1 MYDSICDRV
10 KPAREYCPNSVHS
23 IMNLI
28 EAIIAVPDHRHKRGI
43 RHPLWLILTI
53 ILLGSCT
60 GYWGYKPLVDFTK
73 NHRATL
79 IKLFNLPID
88 IRFPS
93 DSTFRNII
101 HSLDFEVIA
110 VLFNVWS
117 QQTLPINPGELMA
130 IDGKSIKSTSVGG
143 NSSYQNFVSMVSVY
157 SHDRGWVVRH
167 KVMENQQQSEIQVV
181 EELIK
186 GLSGSQVVITAD
198 ALHCQK
204 KTLSL
209 IIEGGNDYIV
219 TIKKNQS
226 SLFKSAQKLVKSTGA
241 SDSHQV
247 SENLHGR
254 TTTRTTTIYPIP
266 AQLLTNWTGAKH
278 IIAIERIGSRWQ
290 GKKSR
295 RRLIDFQESHYY
307 LSSKD
312 WSANQFA
319 EAIRGHWLIE
329 NRLHWVKDVTLNE
342 DNCIHRGG
350 NAPANWAMVRQFLV
364 SLARMIGTNTLPQA
378 LRLMANQIEK
388 LSELLFGFS
397 ARDKPVKSLTIA

>member
-1 MYDSICDRV
+1 
-10 KPAREYCPNSVHS
+10 
-23 IMNLI
+23 MNLI
-28 EAIIAVPDHRHKRGI
+28 EAIIAVPDHRKPRGI

-60 GYWGYKPLVDFTK
+60 GYWGYKPLVDFTE

-79 IKLFNLPID
+79 IKLFNLPSD

-101 HSLDFEVIA
+101 HSLDFEIIA
-110 VLFNVWS
+110 VLFNIWA
-117 QQTLPINPGELMA
+117 QQKLPIAPGELMA

-157 SHDRGWVVRH
+157 SHERGWVVRH
-167 KVMENQQQSEIQVV
+167 KVMENHHGSEIEVV
-181 EELIK
+181 EELIRE
-186 GLSGSQVVITAD
+186 LSGCQIVITAD

-204 KTLSL
+204 KTLAL
-209 IIEGGNDYIV
+209 IIDGGNDYIV
-219 TIKKNQS
+219 TLKKNQS
-226 SLFKSAQKLVKSTGA
+226 SLFKAAEKLVKSTGA
-241 SDSHQV
+241 IDTIQA
-247 SENLHGR
+247 SEQLHGR
-254 TTTRTTTIYPIP
+254 TTTRCTTIYPIP
-266 AQLLTNWTGAKH
+266 PQLLPLWAGAKH
-278 IIAIERIGSRWQ
+278 IIASERIGSRWK

-295 RRLIDFQESHYY
+295 RRLIDFHESHYY
-307 LSSKD
+307 LSSLD

-364 SLARMIGTNTLPQA
+364 SLARMNGTNTLPQA

-388 LSELLFGFS
+388 LSELLFGFW
-397 ARDKPVKSLTIA
+397 ARDKPVKSFTIA